1 MGVAPLPLECR
12 IGGRERIN
20 VAREHCALS
29 GPRQTTHETRA
40 RAGDAAA
47 GGLDFARAAALLT
60 DAAAKAGAAIMVHFR
75 QGAEVELKHDNSP
88 VTRADRNSEAIIL
101 AGLARLAPEI
111 TVVSEESCGTIG
123 ALPRRFFLVDPL
135 DGTKEF
141 IQKRSDFTVNVAL
154 IEDGRPSFGLVY
166 APARALL
173 AVTLAPGEAV
183 WAELPPDASGADLG
197 QLRQTA
203 LRARAPGNQ
212 GLTALVS
219 LSHLD
224 PATEAYLAKLNI
236 AGRSSVGS
244 SVKFVALA
252 RGDADIYPRFGPTM
266 EWDTA
271 AGQAVLE
278 AAGGKVLTPSGEP
291 LRYGKTEQGLRNPSF
306 IAWGL

>member
-1 MGVAPLPLECR
+1 
-12 IGGRERIN
+12 
-20 VAREHCALS
+20 LS
-29 GPRQTTHETRA
+29 GPTQTTSQKTASADEV
-40 RAGDAAA
+40 GS
-47 GGLDFARAAALLT
+47 GGLDFSQAASVLT
-60 DAAAKAGAAIMVHFR
+60 DAASKAGAAIMAHFA
-75 QGAEVELKHDNSP
+75 GVTEVKLKGDNSP
-88 VTRADRNSEAIIL
+88 VTKADQESEAVIL
-101 AGLARLAPEI
+101 AALARFAPSI
-111 TVVSEESCGTIG
+111 KVVSEESCGTIG

-141 IQKRSDFTVNVAL
+141 IQRRSDFTVNVAL

-173 AVTLAPGEAV
+173 AVTVAKGKAV
-183 WAELPPDASGADLG
+183 SATLPPSASGADLNELG
-197 QLRQTA
+197 LSTLHVRIPDKT
-203 LRARAPGNQ
+203 

-224 PATEAYLAKLNI
+224 PETEAYLAKLNI
-236 AGRSSVGS
+236 AERSSVGS

-252 RGDADIYPRFGPTM
+252 RGEADVYPRFGPTM

-278 AAGGKVLTPSGEP
+278 AAGGRVDTLSGEP

-306 IAWGL
+306 IAWA

>member
-1 MGVAPLPLECR
+1 M
-12 IGGRERIN
+12 
-20 VAREHCALS
+20 S
-29 GPRQTTHETRA
+29 GPTQTTTQTTAPADE
-40 RAGDAAA
+40 AGP
-47 GGLDFARAAALLT
+47 GGLDFSRAASVLT
-60 DAAAKAGAAIMVHFR
+60 DAASKAGAAIMAHFKA
-75 QGAEVELKHDNSP
+75 GAEVKLKDDKSP
-88 VTRADRNSEAIIL
+88 VTQADHESEAVIL
-101 AGLARLAPEI
+101 AALARLAPGI
-111 TVVSEESCGTIG
+111 KVVSEESCGTIG
-123 ALPRRFFLVDPL
+123 ALPRHFFLVDPL

-173 AVTLAPGEAV
+173 AVTVARGNAV
-183 WAELPPDASGADLG
+183 SAELPPSASGADLS
-197 QLRQTA
+197 QLRLST
-203 LRARAPGNQ
+203 LRARMPEKQ

-224 PATEAYLAKLNI
+224 PETEAYLAKLNI

-252 RGDADIYPRFGPTM
+252 RGEADIYPRFGPTM

-278 AAGGKVLTPSGEP
+278 AAGGKVVTLSGDP

-306 IAWGL
+306 IACGLQAA